1 MDSTERLVRIRQLLA
16 GLPGPYGN
24 GQLWTVI
31 RHADTSDPFP
41 DAFALLTGVGVL
53 DAGGPNGMP
62 PQAPQDAAQLS
73 ARMSEA
79 SQEVALAVLIGM
91 SSRTLAYGAP
101 GRYPEERARD
111 VFRTLVKLLGH
122 GTRWW
127 TNTDLVSW
135 DPVTRHVMD
144 ALVIGMGCGVMLAVL
159 ATDED

>member
-1 MDSTERLVRIRQLLA
+1 MDATERLVRIRQLLA

-31 RHADTSDPFP
+31 RSTDTSDPFP
-41 DAFALLTGVGVL
+41 DAFAFLTSVGVM
-53 DAGGPNGMP
+53 DAGGPNGTP

-73 ARMSEA
+73 VRMSEA
-79 SQEVALAVLIGM
+79 SQHVALDLLIGM
-91 SSRTLAYGAP
+91 TSRTLAYGAR

-111 VFRTLVKLLGH
+111 VLRALVKLLGH

-135 DPVTRHVMD
+135 EPVTRHVMD
-144 ALVIGMGCGVMLAVL
+144 AFVIGKGGGVMVAVL